1 MNMLRVIETER
12 EMANKGR
19 WVRCRNQRRCWPDR
33 GKHLSHSKGRER
45 GRQRAGSRH
54 VCWPQWGEE
63 SGLGGHFFSRPS
75 SSPTKWEARMG
86 AVGGSPGRGPL
97 PSTGRPLC
105 FPAAE
110 GWGFAKGDAGQ
121 EHKRARR
128 KRCTLGSGPARE
140 GAEERRAAAG
150 TSRQTERIL
159 YGPSLR
165 AVTLE
170 PGHLLAQT
178 LHPTMRTEVPGGAA
192 SAWLVVGADGK
203 QAGRALL
210 QTAAP
215 SVAPAFPASAP
226 PSPGDGS
233 LPVQVFPLLLPKIMI
248 LFYFSKYVSWL
259 YSRNFK
265 C

>member
-1 MNMLRVIETER
+1 
-12 EMANKGR
+12 
-19 WVRCRNQRRCWPDR
+19 
-33 GKHLSHSKGRER
+33 
-45 GRQRAGSRH
+45 
-54 VCWPQWGEE
+54 
-63 SGLGGHFFSRPS
+63 
-75 SSPTKWEARMG
+75 MG

-248 LFYFSKYVSWL
+248 FFFFYFSKYVSWL

>member
-1 MNMLRVIETER
+1 
-12 EMANKGR
+12 
-19 WVRCRNQRRCWPDR
+19 
-33 GKHLSHSKGRER
+33 
-45 GRQRAGSRH
+45 
-54 VCWPQWGEE
+54 
-63 SGLGGHFFSRPS
+63 
-75 SSPTKWEARMG
+75 MG

-150 TSRQTERIL
+150 TSRQRERIL
-159 YGPSLR
+159 YGPSLG

-178 LHPTMRTEVPGGAA
+178 LHPTMRTEVPSGAA

-203 QAGRALL
+203 QAGEPCSKPQR
-210 QTAAP
+210 P
-215 SVAPAFPASAP
+215 R
-226 PSPGDGS
+226 SPLRS
-233 LPVQVFPLLLPKIMI
+233 QPLHLLPQEMDPFPSKC
-248 LFYFSKYVSWL
+248 FPFS
-259 YSRNFK
+259 SRK
-265 C
+265 

>member
-1 MNMLRVIETER
+1 MSEPREGGSDAETRGGVGLTEENTFPIQRV
-12 EMANKGR
+12 
-19 WVRCRNQRRCWPDR
+19 
-33 GKHLSHSKGRER
+33 GREV
-45 GRQRAGSRH
+45 GRELDPGTFVGPSGERSRDLE
-54 VCWPQWGEE
+54 GI
-63 SGLGGHFFSRPS
+63 
-75 SSPTKWEARMG
+75 SSPG
-86 AVGGSPGRGPL
+86 PPL
-97 PSTGRPLC
+97 PPRSERQGWGLSEDHQAGARS
-105 FPAAE
+105 PAQAVPSASQLE

-150 TSRQTERIL
+150 TSRQRERIL
-159 YGPSLR
+159 YGPSLG

-178 LHPTMRTEVPGGAA
+178 LHPTMRTEVPSGAA